1 MKNFLRRKEVSK
13 LFKQAKWIE
22 PLIFEQS
29 TKGRIAFQPEKLE
42 NSVNASLQSAMS
54 KISKSVIRDSI
65 LELPEVSELEVVR
78 HFTRLSQMNYSV
90 DTGFYPL
97 GSCTMKYNPKICD
110 TVASLPKAVDIHPY
124 QPEETVQGSLQIMYE
139 LANWLA
145 ELSGMDSVTL
155 QPAAGAHGEYTGIM
169 IIRKYHESKGNLD
182 KKTEIIVPDSAHG
195 TNPATVSM
203 CGFKTIVIPSNKSG
217 CVDIDALKSAVS
229 SNTAGM
235 MLTNP
240 NTLGIFEPNIV
251 AITKMIHDV
260 DGLMYYDGA
269 NFNAIMGK
277 VRPGDMGFDI
287 VHYNLHKT
295 FATPHGGGGPGTGPV
310 GVVKR
315 LKTYL
320 PVPTVDYNGTKG
332 KYFLNYD
339 HPSSIGK
346 VRSYFGNFIL
356 LLRAYAYIL
365 TLGQNGLT
373 RVSEMANLNANYLKF
388 QCEKIPGFNV
398 LYGAKNLCMHEF
410 VLSSKQITKDTQITA
425 LDVSKYLLDHGF
437 HPPTVYFPLIVPEAL
452 MIEPTETEPKRT
464 IDEYI
469 KVIREISELAYA
481 GGTDKIQQAPSNTSV
496 RRIDDVKAARKPI
509 LSYRMFK
516 NQ

>member
-1 MKNFLRRKEVSK
+1 M
-13 LFKQAKWIE
+13 FKQAKWSE

-29 TKGRIAFQPEKLE
+29 TKGRVAFQPEKLE
-42 NSVNASLQSAMS
+42 DNIKTSLQSALS

-65 LELPEVSELEVVR
+65 LALPEVSELEVVR
-78 HFTRLSQMNYSV
+78 HYTRLSQMNYGV

-110 TVASLPKAVDIHPY
+110 NVASLPKAVDIHPY
-124 QPEETVQGSLQIMYE
+124 QPEGTVQGSLQIMYE
-139 LANWLA
+139 LSNWLA

-169 IIRKYHESKGNLD
+169 IIRKYHETKETLS

-203 CGFKTIVIPSNKSG
+203 CGFKTIVIPSNDSG
-217 CVDIDALKSAVS
+217 CVDIGALKSAIS

-251 AITKMIHDV
+251 SITKAIHDV

-287 VHYNLHKT
+287 VHFNLHKT

-315 LKTYL
+315 LKSYL
-320 PVPTVDYNGTKG
+320 PVPTVSYNAIEE

-339 HPSSIGK
+339 HSSSIGK
-346 VRSYFGNFIL
+346 IRSYFGNFSL

-388 QCEKIPGFNV
+388 QCEQIPGFNV
-398 LYGAKNLCMHEF
+398 PFGSKKPCMHEF
-410 VLSSKQITKDTQITA
+410 VLSSKQMKKETQITA
-425 LDVSKYLLDHGF
+425 LDVSKYLLEYGF

-452 MIEPTETEPKRT
+452 MIEPTETESKRI
-464 IDEYI
+464 IDEYV
-469 KVIREISELAYA
+469 KVLKEISELAYA
-481 GGTDKIQQAPSNTSV
+481 GGGDKIQHAPSNTSV